1 MKGSHPHPCLPL
13 HQPLQAPGAERPPLG
28 EREGGEEDE
37 RRCLSCSAGGPLLGD
52 RARSREILTA
62 QRRLSSFSR
71 SLSDGTRVTRGLLCP
86 SGVLWSGKAQGKS
99 WVSPRPPLLPCLES
113 WGAVFPRP
121 AGSIPPAY
129 PSSVSTH
136 CSFRAQELQKE
147 RRHSV
152 RPRSPQPVGRGGCL
166 HTPTPWGRAQGQD
179 GAPRGGAEVL
189 PKAWLPLSCHPAHT
203 DAFALPFW
211 GPKGG
216 QGMQEVAMPPS
227 LPAGVLPVPWPGSA
241 RGAEAT
247 HRVAWAQLGTS
258 PARPWDVAPRLTQ
271 SRQRR
276 SQWARRG

>member
-1 MKGSHPHPCLPL
+1 M
-13 HQPLQAPGAERPPLG
+13 
-28 EREGGEEDE
+28 
-37 RRCLSCSAGGPLLGD
+37 
-52 RARSREILTA
+52 A
-62 QRRLSSFSR
+62 QWRLSSFSR
-71 SLSDGTRVTRGLLCP
+71 SLSDGTWVTRGLLCP

-189 PKAWLPLSCHPAHT
+189 PKPWLPLSCHPAHT

-241 RGAEAT
+241 RRAEAT

-271 SRQRR
+271 SRNAGASGPGEDEGGPALIAAFLFLVSRCPF
-276 SQWARRG
+276 WAAEHPQLVQGHAELWAQGGATSAEGRRGQ